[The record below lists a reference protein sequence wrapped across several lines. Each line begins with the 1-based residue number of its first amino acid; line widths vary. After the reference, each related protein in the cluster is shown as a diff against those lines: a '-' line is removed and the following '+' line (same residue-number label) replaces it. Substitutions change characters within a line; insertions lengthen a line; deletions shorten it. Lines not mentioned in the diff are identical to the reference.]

1 VRFSRAKLR
10 STISETRWDGLLTE
24 NLEKLIRDATE
35 RLFLGKA
42 IEFAARLAR
51 SVSRRTPRF
60 LGDTRPGIPGN
71 DPPTKASG
79 RPPLSQGSA
88 FTDVVALTGVHRPS
102 KHRLSKTQDQ
112 RLRLRNALSCN
123 YVNVQNSNLDVTR
136 FCVRSI
142 WIAGDPSLPGKFS
155 RPPF

>member
-1 VRFSRAKLR
+1 MGW
-10 STISETRWDGLLTE
+10 TLTE

-51 SVSRRTPRF
+51 SVSGRTPSF
-60 LGDTRPGIPGN
+60 LGDTRPGIQFGPGN

-79 RPPLSQGSA
+79 GPPLSQGSA

-102 KHRLSKTQDQ
+102 STASPKRKTRGFVSETLS
-112 RLRLRNALSCN
+112 L
-123 YVNVQNSNLDVTR
+123 
-136 FCVRSI
+136 I
-142 WIAGDPSLPGKFS
+142 IM
-155 RPPF
+155 